1 LFGAIFGAVMT
12 NRGSGDNPQRFMNLV
27 FEGVALAS
35 AAITLVAAFYRP
47 WFEKLADQR
56 IFLVVV
62 STAVILFALQNV
74 ARTLDWRKSDQDT
87 TKR

>member
-1 LFGAIFGAVMT
+1 
-12 NRGSGDNPQRFMNLV
+12 
-27 FEGVALAS
+27 
-35 AAITLVAAFYRP
+35 VAAFYRP